1 MREDGK
7 RDSGG
12 EMGDLR
18 LLRLSAPACLYNKI
32 LVNIKIH
39 FVNSLTLCL
48 DEFNRCFDVIVAA
61 SFCSS
66 RIRYV
71 CLFPSLG
78 DLIIDMIL
86 FRTVREIEILMG
98 QIVHYKR
105 TVYIAFKEYFIF

>member
-1 MREDGK
+1 M
-7 RDSGG
+7 
-12 EMGDLR
+12 
-18 LLRLSAPACLYNKI
+18 
-32 LVNIKIH
+32 
-39 FVNSLTLCL
+39 SLTDALM
-48 DEFNRCFDVIVAA
+48 
-61 SFCSS
+61 SS
-66 RIRYV
+66 LPRPSVRIRYV